1 MHADPQPFVR
11 IPAPEPIGKRAVQW
25 TDFPQSLQDEIAVYS
40 KRALEQ
46 VEFDDDRRPIKPVT
60 LDNYLTRLRVLL
72 SALVDDG
79 VPAGHF
85 TSLQTVID
93 PDMLRR
99 GLEARLGARKL
110 DDRARKDMHGMI
122 VAALSIAHHLKTG
135 DDQRNRIRKLE
146 KKVRFTA
153 TGMCEK
159 NRERLAPLLDPRV
172 RRRLL
177 NLPYVVADELSGI
190 LEPTV
195 RQAQRM
201 QMAAGLG
208 VLLQV
213 PMRVRNLAELDFCKD
228 ILPPI
233 AGKIGKWRIAVAAD
247 DVKNKVPIDAEFDNA
262 LGRLLDRY
270 VNVFRPV
277 LLNGN
282 ATTSL
287 FIGQS
292 GTPKGPSAL
301 SKQLAAFVRR
311 EVGVTIH
318 SHLLRHFAAHLWLI
332 AHPGD
337 YETARRLLGHK
348 KIQTTIQFYQGL
360 ENDNA
365 FARYDALLDHMRRD
379 DGAGS
384 SHWEDRL

>member
-1 MHADPQPFVR
+1 M
-11 IPAPEPIGKRAVQW
+11 QW
-25 TDFPQSLQDEIAVYS
+25 ADFPQSLQDEIVVYG

-46 VEFDDDRRPIKPVT
+46 GQFNDDHRPIKPVT
-60 LDNYLTRLRVLL
+60 LGNYLTRLRVLL
-72 SALVDDG
+72 SALVEDG
-79 VPAGHF
+79 VSASHF
-85 TSLQTVID
+85 TSLQKVID

-99 GLEARLGARKL
+99 GLEARLGKRML
-110 DDRARKDMHGMI
+110 DDRARKDMHGMV
-122 VAALSIAHHLKTG
+122 VAALSIARYLKAD
-135 DDQRNRIRKLE
+135 DDQRNRLRKLE

-153 TGMCEK
+153 AGMCEK
-159 NRERLAPLLDPRV
+159 NKKRLVPLLDPRI

-177 NLPYVVADELSGI
+177 NLPYVVAGELGGI
-190 LEPTV
+190 REPTV

-213 PMRVRNLAELDFCKD
+213 PMRVRNLAELDFGKD
-228 ILPPI
+228 IQPPI

-247 DVKNKVPIDAEFDNA
+247 DVKNNVAIDAELDDG

-282 ATTSL
+282 ATTRL
-287 FIGQS
+287 FVGQS
-292 GTPKGPSAL
+292 GTPKGSSAL
-301 SKQLAAFVRR
+301 SKQLARFVRR

-318 SHLLRHFAAHLWLI
+318 AHLLRHLAAHLWLM

-348 KIQTTIQFYQGL
+348 NIQTTINFYHGL

-365 FARYDALLDHMRRD
+365 FARYDALLDRMRKD
-379 DGAGS
+379 DGVEPP
-384 SHWEDRL
+384 HREDRL